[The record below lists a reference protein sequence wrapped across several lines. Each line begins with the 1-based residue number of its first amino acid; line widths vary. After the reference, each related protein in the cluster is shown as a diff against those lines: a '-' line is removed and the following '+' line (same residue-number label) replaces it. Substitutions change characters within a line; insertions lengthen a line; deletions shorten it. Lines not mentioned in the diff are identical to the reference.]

1 MEAVAFFLK
10 GFQRVDIAGDT
21 YRNASINA
29 GEREN
34 RGRSDKVII
43 KSTKSKVPKAF
54 QAFLRNGENR
64 NRKIANISHLFF
76 KRGQL
81 CTSESI
87 GSNNCG

>member
-54 QAFLRNGENR
+54 
-64 NRKIANISHLFF
+64 
-76 KRGQL
+76 
-81 CTSESI
+81 
-87 GSNNCG
+87 